1 MYGSDCIK
9 RAIVCNNASVP
20 PPPPPP
26 PKHYEAFRDVC
37 TRPLALLPLSSVT
50 AHSTPLAG
58 HRTKSTCKE
67 TQFFPEIL
75 ELFKGNEEYMAEMA
89 NENPGLLATLATEG
103 QKPPFMLVDCSDSRV
118 NEQGIFSAKPGTMF
132 TAGNIANQFDE
143 ADLNSNAVL
152 SFAVG
157 TLKVKHVVVM
167 GHYGCGGVAASMVT
181 SSTASPADIAVNTW
195 IQPIRQIYL
204 SSTRPEIAE
213 HRRNNLLVAATTP
226 DLHDPTF
233 RALVEEN
240 VKANV
245 QKIANSLIIRSHY
258 ASIVAN
264 SSSAGDIFIHG
275 WVYDVENGKVSDLDV
290 SVGPPGR
297 AVPPSPFPVLKT
309 H

>member
-1 MYGSDCIK
+1 MKLFATSA
-9 RAIVCNNASVP
+9 RVL
-20 PPPPPP
+20 
-26 PKHYEAFRDVC
+26 
-37 TRPLALLPLSSVT
+37 LALLPLSSVA
-50 AHSTPLAG
+50 AHSTPPSR
-58 HRTKSTCKE
+58 HQTVRSTRNE
-67 TQFFPEIL
+67 TPFFPEIL

-89 NENPGLLATLATEG
+89 KENPGLLATLAIEG

-167 GHYGCGGVAASMVT
+167 GHYGCGGVAASMMA
-181 SSTASPADIAVNTW
+181 SSSASPADVAVNTW

-204 SSTRPEIAE
+204 TSTRPEIVE
-213 HRRNNLLVAATTP
+213 HRKSNLFVATTPP
-226 DLHDPTF
+226 DLHDRMSAALSIFFTKIFTSLPFPAAF

-240 VKANV
+240 VKFN
-245 QKIANSLIIRSHY
+245 HY

-264 SSSAGDIFIHG
+264 ASFAGDIFIHG

-290 SVGPPGR
+290 SVGPPGKEI
-297 AVPPSPFPVLKT
+297 PPSPFPVLKT
-309 H
+309 G